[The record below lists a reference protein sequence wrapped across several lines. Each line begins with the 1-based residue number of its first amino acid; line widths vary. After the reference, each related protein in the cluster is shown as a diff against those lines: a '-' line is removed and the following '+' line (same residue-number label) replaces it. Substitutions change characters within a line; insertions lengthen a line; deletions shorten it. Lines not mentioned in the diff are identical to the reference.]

1 MAMLLKNKK
10 VLVVG
15 ASGFIGRNLV
25 EELIREKA
33 VVSILI
39 RKKSDLKLFSS
50 TNVKCYIGD
59 LLNYS
64 SLSKAT
70 KSIDIVFN
78 ASGAL
83 PYHNLQDSGYWGVN
97 VTGVENLIKASIKS
111 RVKRFIHLSTVGIYG
126 DIARNVSEKTQTN
139 PDGVYSTSKLAGEK
153 IIGKYKNKI
162 ETVIIRPTLA
172 YGPMDTRPVFFRLF
186 KLIKKGIF
194 FPIGKGDNYF
204 HTLYVGNLI
213 DALILSATKKGAIG
227 EDFIIGDE
235 PCPKFFDLEKEIFL
249 IMGKKIPGFYIPK
262 QLALVILGFFGK
274 SGQVSFITDEKK
286 YRIDK
291 AKKKLGYKP
300 SVSLK
305 KGLKKTFDWYVEQN
319 LL

>member
-1 MAMLLKNKK
+1 MTMSLKNKK

-50 TNVKCYIGD
+50 TNLKCYIGD

-111 RVKRFIHLSTVGIYG
+111 RVKRFIHLFTIRIYLCF
-126 DIARNVSEKTQTN
+126 ILNFTLIIHINHNAR
-139 PDGVYSTSKLAGEK
+139 Y
-153 IIGKYKNKI
+153 
-162 ETVIIRPTLA
+162 
-172 YGPMDTRPVFFRLF
+172 
-186 KLIKKGIF
+186 
-194 FPIGKGDNYF
+194 
-204 HTLYVGNLI
+204 
-213 DALILSATKKGAIG
+213 
-227 EDFIIGDE
+227 
-235 PCPKFFDLEKEIFL
+235 
-249 IMGKKIPGFYIPK
+249 
-262 QLALVILGFFGK
+262 
-274 SGQVSFITDEKK
+274 
-286 YRIDK
+286 
-291 AKKKLGYKP
+291 
-300 SVSLK
+300 
-305 KGLKKTFDWYVEQN
+305 
-319 LL
+319 